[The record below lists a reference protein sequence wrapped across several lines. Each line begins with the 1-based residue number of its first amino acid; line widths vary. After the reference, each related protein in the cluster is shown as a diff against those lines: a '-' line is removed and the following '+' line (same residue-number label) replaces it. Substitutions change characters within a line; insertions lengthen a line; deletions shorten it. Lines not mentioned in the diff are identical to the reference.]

1 MMSSSA
7 ETWSKRF
14 GAVSLVNA
22 LIAIGWLL
30 FPIAVDTRITRTI
43 AGGSVGTWGFLGF
56 LLFLIVGVVG
66 FAAFA
71 SLYYIIPK
79 ATGGTINSVLAW
91 LHLALLEIGTVG
103 GTLLLGYAGYVG
115 GITMLDEIDKGTA
128 QKDIPGMVHLKISFV
143 VQPIGVLALVAGL
156 GVFLGV
162 IALFLSYRRS
172 SHG

>member
-1 MMSSSA
+1 MTSSSPEIWA
-7 ETWSKRF
+7 KRF
-14 GAVSLVNA
+14 GAVGLVNA

-30 FPIAVDTRITRTI
+30 LPIAVDTRITRTI

-56 LLFLIVGVVG
+56 LLFLIVGVLG

-103 GTLLLGYAGYVG
+103 GTLLLGMPA
-115 GITMLDEIDKGTA
+115 T
-128 QKDIPGMVHLKISFV
+128 
-143 VQPIGVLALVAGL
+143 L
-156 GVFLGV
+156 GEPQC
-162 IALFLSYRRS
+162 
-172 SHG
+172 